1 MKYDKLSAIWFRATT
16 LCLSKFDGLDVVL
29 RELCYISV
37 IFTTTRL
44 QTIKHVDK
52 TVELG

>member
-1 MKYDKLSAIWFRATT
+1 MKFDKLSTISFRATT

-29 RELCYISV
+29 REVSYISV
-37 IFTTTRL
+37 ICTTTKV

-52 TVELG
+52 RVELR

>member
-1 MKYDKLSAIWFRATT
+1 MKYDKLSAISFRATT

-37 IFTTTRL
+37 IFTTT
-44 QTIKHVDK
+44 IKHVDK